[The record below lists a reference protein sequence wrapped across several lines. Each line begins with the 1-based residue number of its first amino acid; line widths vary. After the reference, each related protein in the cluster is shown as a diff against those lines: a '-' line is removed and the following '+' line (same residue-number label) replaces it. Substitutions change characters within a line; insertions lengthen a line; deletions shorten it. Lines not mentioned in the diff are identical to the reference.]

1 MHIDGVMPLFPYMVR
16 MFLGVYGFVM
26 GTAFFGNFAYEK
38 HGMKRVIKAIYI
50 ISVGS
55 PTLR

>member
-50 ISVGS
+50 
-55 PTLR
+55 